1 MQWQQLVRLAANPYN
16 ITAKQIGLPTSTPTL
31 GQGITN
37 AVALIMSIVGGLALI
52 FIVVGGIQMALSA
65 GNAKRVAQA
74 RETIIYSCAGLV
86 IAIASYAIAEF
97 ITGAVNGGH

>member
-1 MQWQQLVRLAANPYN
+1 MLWQQLLRIAANPYN
-16 ITAKQIGLPTSTPTL
+16 ISANQIGLPTSTTSL

-37 AVALIMSIVGGLALI
+37 AVALIMSIIGGLALI
-52 FIVVGGIQMALSA
+52 FIIVGGIQMAISA

-74 RETIIYSCAGLV
+74 RETIIYACVGLV
-86 IAIASYAIAEF
+86 IAIGGYAIAEF